1 MVLSASPSELP
12 DFAEVVVIGAGF
24 AGVSTAAAL
33 ARAGQMRGVLLERE
47 PVPGTYASGRNAAIA
62 RHVET
67 EPILRTL
74 VRESVRL
81 ISARLLE
88 HGPALRRTG
97 GLYLT
102 HDAQPDRPAEWVA
115 DLCANGVTCELLS
128 AAEARRRFPF
138 LSGLRFTYGVFS
150 ARDGV
155 LDIHGLLTSLLAEAR
170 RGGIPSFMNCPVEA
184 VLLDAGRVRGVRTPL
199 GEVRT
204 DVVVDATGAW
214 AGRLGREGA
223 PLPLQPLRRHLFVAD
238 SPLPADAPIVWDL
251 DAGYYF
257 RPEGDGLLLSPCD
270 ETPHPPAPP
279 AADFAAAEL
288 LAEKL
293 EAHAPTLAG
302 MAIRRHW
309 PCLRTFAPDRLPVI
323 GWDPEVAG
331 LFHVAG
337 LGGFGAACS
346 LAIGEAAAN
355 LLRGRQPG
363 WIDTAEFSPARA
375 ALRHTVLQPK
385 S

>member
-1 MVLSASPSELP
+1 MILSASPRELP
-12 DFAEVVVIGAGF
+12 ESADVVVIGAGF
-24 AGVSTAAAL
+24 AGAATAAAL
-33 ARAGQMRGVLLERE
+33 VRAAQTRGVLLERE
-47 PVPGTYASGRNAAIA
+47 PAPGTYASGRNAAIL
-62 RHVET
+62 RQVET

-74 VRESVRL
+74 ARESVRC
-81 ISARLLE
+81 IYARPLE
-88 HGPALRRTG
+88 DGPAVRPTG
-97 GLYLT
+97 GLYLV
-102 HDAQPDRPAEWVA
+102 HDATPDRPAAWIA
-115 DLCANGVTCELLS
+115 DLCASGVACELLS
-128 AAEARRRFPF
+128 AAEVRRRFPF
-138 LSGLRFTYGVFS
+138 LSGLRFTHAVFS
-150 ARDGV
+150 PGDGV

-170 RGGIPSFMNCPVEA
+170 RGGVQTFLNCPVEA
-184 VLLDAGRVRGVRTPL
+184 VLLHTGRVRGVRTPR

-214 AGRLGREGA
+214 AGRLGREGM

-238 SPLPADAPIVWDL
+238 SPLPANAPVVWDL

-293 EAHAPTLAG
+293 EANAPMLAQV
-302 MAIRRHW
+302 AVRRQW

-331 LFHVAG
+331 LFHVAA
-337 LGGFGAACS
+337 LGGFGATCS
-346 LAIGEAAAN
+346 LAIGEAAAE

-375 ALRHTVLQPK
+375 ALRHALLQPK
-385 S
+385 A

>member
-1 MVLSASPSELP
+1 MALSASSSELP

-24 AGVSTAAAL
+24 AGASTAAAL
-33 ARAGQMRGVLLERE
+33 ARAGEARGVLLERE
-47 PVPGTYASGRNAAIA
+47 PVPGSYASGRNAAIV
-62 RHVET
+62 RQVET

-74 VRESVRL
+74 VRQSVRL
-81 ISARLLE
+81 ISARPLDD
-88 HGPALRRTG
+88 GPALRPTG

-102 HDAQPDRPAEWVA
+102 HDARPDRPAEWVA

-138 LSGLRFTYGVFS
+138 LSGLQFAYAVFS
-150 ARDGV
+150 PGDGV
-155 LDIHGLLTSLLAEAR
+155 LDIHGLLTNLLAEAR
-170 RGGIPSFMNCPVEA
+170 RGGVHPYMNCPVEA
-184 VLLDAGRVRGVRTPL
+184 VLLRAGQVRGVRTPL
-199 GEVRT
+199 GEIRT

-214 AGRLGREGA
+214 AGRLGREGM

-238 SPLPADAPIVWDL
+238 SPLPPDTPIVWDL

-293 EAHAPTLAG
+293 DAHAPALSG
-302 MAIRRHW
+302 VAIRRHW

-323 GWDPEVAG
+323 GWDPDVAG

-346 LAIGEAAAN
+346 LAIGEAAAG
-355 LLRGRQPG
+355 LIRGRQPG

-375 ALRHTVLQPK
+375 ALRHAVLQPK
-385 S
+385 A